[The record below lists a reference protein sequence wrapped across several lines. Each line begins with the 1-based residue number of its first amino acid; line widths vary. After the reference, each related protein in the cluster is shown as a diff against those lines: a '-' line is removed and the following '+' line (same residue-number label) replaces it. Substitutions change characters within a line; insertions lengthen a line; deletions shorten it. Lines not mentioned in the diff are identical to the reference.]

1 MRVLSPPFNVPS
13 LLFFSC
19 VLIGGFIFF
28 NSAFSQN
35 YTADVKAQRLDD
47 NTLSD
52 NTTASKQ
59 FNVTFNG
66 IAVNTDHDPLYTG
79 EWVMDAYVNDIRVP
93 LWAGALEAGS
103 GETIFF
109 DTLGYGVDEYY
120 SPIGGAPLEGQS
132 QGYSAAVTVPQ
143 NGELRIV
150 LVGYEHDWFGSSAIP
165 DISDRLN
172 MNITFPSYVLRAQN
186 TIADLLQSNL
196 NDPNG
201 FVAASFTAEDNY
213 GVGRHIQC
221 SLPNKQAI
229 DVQVHNLDDINT
241 CDFEIIYT
249 IEELA

>member
-1 MRVLSPPFNVPS
+1 MLVGGF
-13 LLFFSC
+13 LFFDS
-19 VLIGGFIFF
+19 VFTQDYFV
-28 NSAFSQN
+28 NV
-35 YTADVKAQRLDD
+35 TAQQLDD
-47 NTLSD
+47 NASSD
-52 NTTASKQ
+52 NAAASKQ

-120 SPIGGAPLEGQS
+120 SPIGGAPLEGQF
-132 QGYSAAVTVPQ
+132 QEYSTVVTVPQ

-150 LVGYEHDWFGSSAIP
+150 LVGYEHDWFGSSSIP

-201 FVAASFTAEDNY
+201 LVATSFTEEDDY

-221 SLPNKQAI
+221 SVPNKQAI
-229 DVQVHNLDDINT
+229 DVQIQNLDDINT